1 LERTLAELQ
10 AKLEDKMRLLALQR
24 QMEQQHFEAG
34 VEWRSEAPE
43 PGMEQEEQE
52 EPAKS
57 RRTEPSLA
65 SQSWEEL
72 HARFAQQRSERA
84 ATSAPTRDLETA
96 ARLRALHQ
104 EYAAQQEQEKE
115 VEKEIKKMEEKE
127 VAMQHKRSRSPQP
140 YTEQQP
146 LSPQPYTGR
155 QSQQPKTQE
164 QAQDVGPTPVD
175 TSGRYEDGY
184 DYGESDES
192 EAEAEELGEEEGD
205 EGWEGDEGDGDV
217 DEEEARLQW
226 YKHLQERA
234 RGVGSER
241 TTRVPEQGPGEDF
254 LGDLADR
261 IYLQTQARPNL
272 TPMEWRE
279 FLLGKTFAPTV
290 AAKESSRAAPSGPW
304 AYSDDLMY
312 SDDEEEEEEAAGA
325 ADTSGEGPSD
335 VREDVGKWW
344 AERAAILA
352 AEARRGDGGDIGV
365 GGGERR
371 DGSTEPNVQVYD
383 IKEEDSDGEDDEEA
397 GAGAEAGDEDGED
410 GLDESGES
418 TQTESGP
425 GEAEETETAKLIG
438 TIKEKLAKLDEY
450 ESMGFADTDLRS
462 EHNTLKLLLQQKLAV
477 CGLSFLL

>member
-1 LERTLAELQ
+1 
-10 AKLEDKMRLLALQR
+10 
-24 QMEQQHFEAG
+24 
-34 VEWRSEAPE
+34 
-43 PGMEQEEQE
+43 MEQEERE
-52 EPAKS
+52 EPKS
-57 RRTEPSLA
+57 SQRTDTNLG
-65 SQSWEEL
+65 SQSWENL
-72 HARFAQQRSERA
+72 HARFAQQRSERG
-84 ATSAPTRDLETA
+84 ATAVPTRSSETETA
-96 ARLRALHQ
+96 VRLRLLHR
-104 EYAAQQEQEKE
+104 EYEAQQQRVKEVEEEAKQVKEKE
-115 VEKEIKKMEEKE
+115 V
-127 VAMQHKRSRSPQP
+127 VLQHKRSRSPQP

-155 QSQQPKTQE
+155 QSQQQKTPE
-164 QAQDVGPTPVD
+164 QAQDVGPRPVD
-175 TSGRYEDGY
+175 TSGRFEDGY

-205 EGWEGDEGDGDV
+205 EGWEGDEGDGEL

-234 RGVGSER
+234 REVGAER

-290 AAKESSRAAPSGPW
+290 APKGNSRTARSGPW

-312 SDDEEEEEEAAGA
+312 SDDEEEEEEVGA

-335 VREDVGKWW
+335 VREDVSKWW

-365 GGGERR
+365 GGGEKHG
-371 DGSTEPNVQVYD
+371 GSTEPNVQVYD
-383 IKEEDSDGEDDEEA
+383 IEEEESDGDGDEEA
-397 GAGAEAGDEDGED
+397 GAGAEAGEEDGED

-425 GEAEETETAKLIG
+425 GEMEETETAKLIG

-450 ESMGFADTDLRS
+450 EDMGFADTDLRS

-477 CGLSFLL
+477 CGL